1 MSANRIANSETTIFT
16 VVNNLA
22 AKYNAVG
29 LSQGAPDFDSP
40 KWVLDIIKGAFD
52 AGRNQYAPLSG
63 VPEFRQ
69 AISDMYRTKY
79 NLFFDPATQIT
90 VTSGATEAIFDS
102 VMALCDP
109 GDELIAF
116 EPFFDSYAGSC
127 KMALCTMKAVT
138 LHLPDFSFDRKE
150 LEAAI
155 TPRTKAII
163 INNPNNPSG
172 KVFSR
177 EELTVISEVA
187 NKYNLTVISDEV
199 YENLVFDGLEHIP
212 TASVPGLADRTITI
226 NSTAKT
232 FSATGWKIGFICA
245 PAHLTQAVQAV
256 HQWVTFAVNTPIQIA
271 FSRILP
277 ISADYSKEFCTQM
290 EKHRDYLFKKSQ
302 EWGFDPI
309 KPHGS
314 YFFMATFD
322 RLSPKS
328 DMEFMEELIKTRQ
341 VALIPASP
349 FYLNA
354 KDEGRRLLRFN
365 FVKSM
370 AALQQADKNMRSL

>member
-1 MSANRIANSETTIFT
+1 MSANRVANSETTIFT
-16 VVNNLA
+16 VVNNFA

-40 KWVLDIIKGAFD
+40 RWVLDIIKEAFD

-69 AISDMYRTKY
+69 AISDMYWTKY
-79 NLFFDPATQIT
+79 NLSFDPATQIT

-109 GDELIAF
+109 GDKLIAF

-212 TASVPGLADRTITI
+212 TASIPGLAYRTITI

-354 KDEGRRLLRFN
+354 KDEGSRLLRFN

-370 AALQQADKNMRSL
+370 AALEQADKNMRSL

>member
-1 MSANRIANSETTIFT
+1 MSANRVANSETTIFT

-63 VPEFRQ
+63 VPEFRK

-79 NLFFDPATQIT
+79 GLFFDPATQIT

-212 TASVPGLADRTITI
+212 AASIPGLADRTITI

-277 ISADYSKEFCTQM
+277 ISADYSKEFCAQM

-354 KDEGRRLLRFN
+354 KDEGSRLLRFN

-370 AALQQADKNMRSL
+370 AALEQADKNMRSL

>member
-1 MSANRIANSETTIFT
+1 MLANRIANSETTIFT

-40 KWVLDIIKGAFD
+40 KWVLDIIKEAFD

-63 VPEFRQ
+63 VLEFRQ

-102 VMALCDP
+102 VMVLCDP

-212 TASVPGLADRTITI
+212 AASIPGLADRTITI

-271 FSRILP
+271 FSKILP

-302 EWGFDPI
+302 EWGFNPI

-354 KDEGRRLLRFN
+354 KDEGSRLLRFN

-370 AALQQADKNMRSL
+370 AALEQADKNMRSL

>member
-1 MSANRIANSETTIFT
+1 MSANRVANSETTIFT

-63 VPEFRQ
+63 VPEFRK

-79 NLFFDPATQIT
+79 GLFFDPATQIT

-187 NKYNLTVISDEV
+187 NNYNLTVISDEV

-212 TASVPGLADRTITI
+212 AAAIPGLADRTITI

-277 ISADYSKEFCTQM
+277 ISADYSKEFCAQM

-354 KDEGRRLLRFN
+354 KDEGSRLLRFN

-370 AALQQADKNMRSL
+370 AALEQADKNMRRL

>member
-1 MSANRIANSETTIFT
+1 MLANRVANSETTIFT

-40 KWVLDIIKGAFD
+40 KWVLDIIKGVFD

-150 LEAAI
+150 LEATI

-212 TASVPGLADRTITI
+212 TASVPGLADRTVTI

-271 FSRILP
+271 FSKILP

-370 AALQQADKNMRSL
+370 TALQQADKNMRSL

>member
-1 MSANRIANSETTIFT
+1 MSATRVANSETTIFT
-16 VVNNLA
+16 VVNTLA
-22 AKYNAVG
+22 AQYNAVG
-29 LSQGAPDFDSP
+29 LSQGAPDFDTP
-40 KWVLDIIKGAFD
+40 QWVLDIIKEAFD
-52 AGRNQYAPLSG
+52 AGRNQYAPMPG

-69 AISDMYRTKY
+69 AISNIYRTKY
-79 NLFFDPATQIT
+79 GLSFDPATQIT

-102 VMALCDP
+102 VMAICDP

-127 KMALCTMKAVT
+127 KMAGCTMKAVT

-172 KVFSR
+172 KVFTE
-177 EELTVISEVA
+177 EELTILSEVA

-199 YENLVFDGLEHIP
+199 YENLVFDRLKHIP
-212 TASVPGLADRTITI
+212 TASIPGLAERTITI

-232 FSATGWKIGFICA
+232 FSATGWKIGYICTT
-245 PAHLTQAVQAV
+245 PALTAAVQAV
-256 HQWVTFAVNTPIQIA
+256 HQWVTFAVNHPIQLA

-277 ISADYSKEFCTQM
+277 TAADYSREFCTQM
-290 EKHRDYLFKKSQ
+290 EKHRDYLLTQ
-302 EWGFDPI
+302 ATEWGFNPI
-309 KPHGS
+309 KPAGS
-314 YFFMATFD
+314 YFFLATFD
-322 RLSPKS
+322 RLSKKS
-328 DMEFMEELIKTRQ
+328 DMEFMEELIKTKK

-349 FYLNA
+349 FYLRA
-354 KDEGRRLLRFN
+354 KDEGHRLLRFN

-370 AALQQADKNMRSL
+370 AALEQADKNMRKL

>member
-1 MSANRIANSETTIFT
+1 MSATRVANSETTIFT
-16 VVNNLA
+16 VVNTLA
-22 AKYNAVG
+22 AQYNAVG
-29 LSQGAPDFDSP
+29 LSQGAPDFDTP
-40 KWVLDIIKGAFD
+40 RWVLDIIKEAFD

-63 VPEFRQ
+63 VPEFRK

-79 NLFFDPATQIT
+79 GLFFDPATQIT

-138 LHLPDFSFDRKE
+138 LHLPDFSFDQKE

-212 TASVPGLADRTITI
+212 AASIPGLADRTITI

-370 AALQQADKNMRSL
+370 TALQQADKNMRSL

>member
-1 MSANRIANSETTIFT
+1 MSANRVANSETTIFT

-63 VPEFRQ
+63 VPEFRK

-79 NLFFDPATQIT
+79 GLFFDPATQIT

-187 NKYNLTVISDEV
+187 NNYNLTVISDEV

-212 TASVPGLADRTITI
+212 AAAIPGLADRTITI

-277 ISADYSKEFCTQM
+277 ISADYSKEFCAQM

-354 KDEGRRLLRFN
+354 KDEGSQLLRFN

-370 AALQQADKNMRSL
+370 AALEQADKNMRSL

>member
-1 MSANRIANSETTIFT
+1 MSATRVANSETTIFT
-16 VVNNLA
+16 VVNSLA
-22 AKYNAVG
+22 AQHNAVG
-29 LSQGAPDFDSP
+29 LSQGAPDFDTP
-40 KWVLDIIKGAFD
+40 RWVLDIIKESFD

-69 AISDMYRTKY
+69 AISGMYKAKY
-79 NLFFDPATQIT
+79 GLNFDPATQIT

-150 LEAAI
+150 LEDAI

-177 EELTVISEVA
+177 EELTVLSEIA
-187 NKYNLTVISDEV
+187 NKYNLVIISDEV
-199 YENLVFDGLEHIP
+199 YENLVFDGLKHIP
-212 TASVPGLADRTITI
+212 TASIQGLADRTITI

-232 FSATGWKIGFICA
+232 FSATGWKIGYICTTQA
-245 PAHLTQAVQAV
+245 LTQAVQAV
-256 HQWVTFAVNTPIQIA
+256 HQWVTFAVNHPIQLA

-277 ISADYSKEFCTQM
+277 ISADYSKAFCAEM
-290 EKHRDYLFKKSQ
+290 EKRRDYLLARAA

-309 KPHGS
+309 KPEGS

-322 RLSPKS
+322 KLSQKS
-328 DMEFMEELIKTRQ
+328 DMEFMEELIKTKQ

-349 FYLNA
+349 FYLSA
-354 KDEGRRLLRFN
+354 IDEGCRLMRFN

-370 AALQQADKNMRSL
+370 AALEQADKNMRRL

>member
-40 KWVLDIIKGAFD
+40 KWVLEKIKEAFD

-314 YFFMATFD
+314 YFFMATFN

>member
-1 MSANRIANSETTIFT
+1 MSANRVANSETTIFT

-40 KWVLDIIKGAFD
+40 KWVLDIIKESFD

-63 VPEFRQ
+63 VPEFRK

-212 TASVPGLADRTITI
+212 AASIPGLADRTITI

>member
-1 MSANRIANSETTIFT
+1 MSANRVANSETTIFT

-40 KWVLDIIKGAFD
+40 KWVLEKIKEAFD

-354 KDEGRRLLRFN
+354 KDEGSRLLRFN

-370 AALQQADKNMRSL
+370 AALEQADKNMRSL

>member
-1 MSANRIANSETTIFT
+1 MSANRVANSETTIFT

-40 KWVLDIIKGAFD
+40 KWVLDIIKESFD

-63 VPEFRQ
+63 VPEFRK

-138 LHLPDFSFDRKE
+138 LHLPDFSFDQKE

-212 TASVPGLADRTITI
+212 AASVPGLADRTITI

-370 AALQQADKNMRSL
+370 TALQQADKNMRSL

>member
-1 MSANRIANSETTIFT
+1 MSANRVANSETTIFT

-40 KWVLDIIKGAFD
+40 KWVLDIIKESFD

-63 VPEFRQ
+63 VPEFRK

-212 TASVPGLADRTITI
+212 AASIPGLADRTITI

-328 DMEFMEELIKTRQ
+328 DMEFMEELIKTRH